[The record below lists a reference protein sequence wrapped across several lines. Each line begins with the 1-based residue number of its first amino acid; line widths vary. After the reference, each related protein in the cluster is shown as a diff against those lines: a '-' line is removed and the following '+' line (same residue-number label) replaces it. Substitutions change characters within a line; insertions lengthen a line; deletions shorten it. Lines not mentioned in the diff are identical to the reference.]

1 MKKLE
6 EYTELIDGDK
16 IPDLHPV
23 GHSDVKTCL
32 FQFQAEEKLAAT
44 DLRTDH
50 PDSGTHLVFY
60 WLLTLTLPVIRLCFY
75 FLSYNS
81 LMKWCFHTYFDDQV
95 SPLKLT
101 PPSILPMF

>member
-44 DLRTDH
+44 DLSTDH
-50 PDSGTHLVFY
+50 PDSGTHLVFN
-60 WLLTLTLPVIRLCFY
+60 WLLTLTHPVVRLCFLS
-75 FLSYNS
+75 FNSHDEMVLSY
-81 LMKWCFHTYFDDQV
+81 L
-95 SPLKLT
+95 L
-101 PPSILPMF
+101 